1 MAAAHRPVD
10 EEHLTLFAVAPPE
23 IPVAH
28 AIVLGITQGLTEFLP
43 ISSSGHLVLVPWLFE
58 WHELDE
64 FPELKKTFD
73 VALHVGTFAALL
85 AYFWRDVRALVPAGL
100 RALVRRRAERAE
112 ERLPLLL
119 VVSALPAFA
128 LGAALNSVIE
138 DNLSQPWLI
147 ALMLIVFG
155 LVLLL
160 ADRAATTR
168 HEESFRLRES
178 VLLGLGQAA
187 ALQPGISR
195 SGATMTVGRLLGFD
209 RDAAARISFLM
220 SMPVIAG
227 ALAFEGAQLV
237 ADGGLPTGTAPA
249 FFWGVV
255 TSAITGLA
263 AIHYLLKLLRTRS
276 FTPFVVYRVVAGVAI
291 LLLMAIGARPA
302 T

>member
-1 MAAAHRPVD
+1 VY
-10 EEHLTLFAVAPPE
+10 AVAQAE

-28 AIVLGITQGLTEFLP
+28 AIVLGLTQGLTEFLP
-43 ISSSGHLVLVPWLFE
+43 ISSSGHLVLVRWLFD
-58 WHELDE
+58 WRELEE
-64 FPELKKTFD
+64 FPELNKAFD
-73 VALHVGTFAALL
+73 VALHIGTFAAVL

-100 RALVRRRAERAE
+100 RAVARRRVENE
-112 ERLPLLL
+112 DERLPLLL

-128 LGAALNSVIE
+128 VGAAFNSVIS
-138 DNLSQPWLI
+138 DDLNQPWLI

-168 HEESFRLRES
+168 RAESFRLRDS
-178 VLLGLGQAA
+178 VLMGIGQAA

-195 SGATMTVGRLLGFD
+195 SGATMTVSRLLGFD
-209 RDAAARISFLM
+209 RNAAARISFLM
-220 SMPVIAG
+220 SIPVIAG
-227 ALAFEGAQLV
+227 ALAFEGAQLL
-237 ADGGLPTGTAPA
+237 ADGGLPPGTAPA

-263 AIHYLLKLLRTRS
+263 AIHYLLKVLRTRS
-276 FTPFVVYRVVAGVAI
+276 FAPFVVYRVVTGTAV
-291 LLLMAIGARPA
+291 LLLMATGARPA

>member
-1 MAAAHRPVD
+1 V
-10 EEHLTLFAVAPPE
+10 FAVAPPE

-58 WHELDE
+58 WHELDD
-64 FPELKKTFD
+64 FPELKKSFD
-73 VALHVGTFAALL
+73 VALHLGTFVAVL
-85 AYFWRDVRALVPAGL
+85 AYFWRDLRALVPAGL
-100 RALVRRRAERAE
+100 RALVTRRAAGAE
-112 ERLPLLL
+112 ERLALFV

-128 LGAALNSVIE
+128 VGAALDSVIE

-147 ALMLIVFG
+147 AVMLIVGG

-160 ADRAATTR
+160 ADQATTR
-168 HEESFRLRES
+168 KREEDFRGREA
-178 VLLGLGQAA
+178 VLMGLGQAA

-209 RDAAARISFLM
+209 RDATARISFLM
-220 SMPVIAG
+220 SIPVIAG
-227 ALAFEGAQLV
+227 ALAFTGAQLI
-237 ADGGLPTGTAPA
+237 ADGGVPDGTAPA

-263 AIHYLLKLLRTRS
+263 AIHYLLRLLRTHS
-276 FTPFVVYRVVAGVAI
+276 FAPFVVYRVIAGSAV
-291 LLLMAIGARPA
+291 LLLIATGVRPA

>member
-1 MAAAHRPVD
+1 M
-10 EEHLTLFAVAPPE
+10 FAVAPAE

-43 ISSSGHLVLVPWLFE
+43 ISSSGHLVLVPWLFD

-64 FPELKKTFD
+64 FPELKKAFD
-73 VALHVGTFAALL
+73 VALHIGTFAAVL
-85 AYFWRDVRALVPAGL
+85 AYFWRDLRALIPAGL
-100 RALVRRRAERAE
+100 RAVARRRVESDE

-128 LGAALNSVIE
+128 VGAALNSFIS
-138 DNLSQPWLI
+138 DNLSQSWLI

-155 LVLLL
+155 VVLLL

-168 HEESFRLRES
+168 SEESFRLRDS
-178 VLLGLGQAA
+178 VLMGLGQAA
-187 ALQPGISR
+187 ALQPGVSR
-195 SGATMTVGRLLGFD
+195 SGATMTVARFLGFD

-220 SMPVIAG
+220 SLPVIAG
-227 ALAFEGAQLV
+227 ALAFEGAQLL
-237 ADGGLPTGTAPA
+237 ADGGLPPGTAPA

-255 TSAITGLA
+255 TSAVTGLA

-276 FTPFVVYRVVAGVAI
+276 FTPFVVYRVVAGTAV
-291 LLLMAIGARPA
+291 LLLIATGARPA

>member
-1 MAAAHRPVD
+1 VFAA
-10 EEHLTLFAVAPPE
+10 APPE

-43 ISSSGHLVLVPWLFE
+43 ISSSGHLILVPWLFG
-58 WHELDE
+58 WHELDD

-73 VALHVGTFAALL
+73 VALHVGTFVAVVV
-85 AYFWRDVRALVPAGL
+85 YFWRDIRALVPAGL
-100 RALVRRRAERAE
+100 RALLNRRVQSRD

-128 LGAALNSVIE
+128 LGAAFNSLIE
-138 DNLSQPWLI
+138 DHLSEPWLV
-147 ALMLIVFG
+147 AVMLIVFAV
-155 LVLLL
+155 VLLV
-160 ADRAATTR
+160 ADRAPTTR
-168 HEESFRLRES
+168 DEKSFELRES
-178 VLLGLGQAA
+178 VLMGAGQAL

-209 RDAAARISFLM
+209 RDVAARISFLM
-220 SMPVIAG
+220 SIPVIAG
-227 ALAFEGAQLV
+227 ALAFEGVQLL
-237 ADGGLPTGTAPA
+237 ADGGLPSGTAPA

-255 TSAITGLA
+255 TSAVTGAA

-276 FTPFVVYRVVAGVAI
+276 FASFVVYRVLAGAAV
-291 LLLMAIGARPA
+291 LSLMLSGGRPA